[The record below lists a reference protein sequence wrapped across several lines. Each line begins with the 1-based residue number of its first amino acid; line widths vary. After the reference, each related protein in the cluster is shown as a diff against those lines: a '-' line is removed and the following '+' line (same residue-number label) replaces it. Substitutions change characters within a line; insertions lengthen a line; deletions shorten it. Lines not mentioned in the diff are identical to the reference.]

1 VPNPSLA
8 RHPSQRSEVK
18 PICRRVPSCSVS
30 QVPRGATLLSPRG
43 FNPGKQAGGE
53 GDARGN
59 PCMRKAAAGARRSS
73 EKRQCKWEIPI
84 WAVFAVR
91 VFEYERSQSSPP
103 LVHPGG
109 FEMLLDKDVLSTD
122 EQEQTRGTRPEVAS
136 CH

>member
-1 VPNPSLA
+1 ML
-8 RHPSQRSEVK
+8 SQRGSHAGETGW
-18 PICRRVPSCSVS
+18 RRGRRTVEP
-30 QVPRGATLLSPRG
+30 
-43 FNPGKQAGGE
+43 F
-53 GDARGN
+53 
-59 PCMRKAAAGARRSS
+59 MRKAAAGARRSS
-73 EKRQCKWEIPI
+73 EKRQCKLEIPI

-91 VFEYERSQSSPP
+91 VFEYERSESSPP